1 MEFVIKK
8 GDTVA
13 DLKQKVFGLKRVK
26 PARQSFFYGL
36 LPLEDDN
43 LPLDELL
50 KIDFGNTL
58 DVLFPSAGEH
68 DIEAQT
74 NCWIA
79 FGPSTKTFEMVDMQ
93 AGDTKTLNL
102 SKEKLGIVTEKME
115 DQDGKPVCTVD
126 RYR

>member
-50 KIDFGNTL
+50 KIGFGNTL
-58 DVLFPSAGEH
+58 DVHFPRAGEH
-68 DIEAQT
+68 DIEAQSD
-74 NCWIA
+74 CWIVL
-79 FGPSTKTFEMVDMQ
+79 GPSHKTFETVRMQ
-93 AGDTKTLNL
+93 AGDTKTLTL
-102 SKEKLGIVTEKME
+102 SKGKLGIVTQKRE
-115 DQDGKPVCTVD
+115 DQEGKPVLIVD